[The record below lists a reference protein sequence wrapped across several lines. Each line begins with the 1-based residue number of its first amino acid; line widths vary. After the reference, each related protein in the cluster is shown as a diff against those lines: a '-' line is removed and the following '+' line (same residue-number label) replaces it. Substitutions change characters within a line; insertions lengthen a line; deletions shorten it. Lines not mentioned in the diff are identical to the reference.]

1 MFLISLI
8 YSMICYA
15 DTLTIESNTAKH
27 IESVSFLDS
36 QNKARQIHTI
46 YTSLTKHKDI
56 ADTKQWYSLLHYEN
70 NKSLINKKSHFFISP
85 KGYINPLAEYNAFIY
100 SILLEELHA
109 LYRVKNQSYNDD
121 KSLICQYPA
130 RLNFIAT
137 QLQGIERK
145 RLLDYIDTK
154 KCIGLQTFYNRASF
168 DFISLEFAGESDI
181 NPNSAMGHIYLST
194 QESFHAD
201 RAYTI
206 SFFATTNLGF
216 NPINYIR
223 VFIGGVRGHVVL
235 MPAKSARSEYLDDE
249 KRTLYR
255 FKLLLN
261 TYQKRLL
268 QQHLWELKD
277 KEIHYKFITYN
288 CNTAMRKI
296 LGVANR
302 AFDIRNK
309 KILQTPTEYLS
320 LLHKQGLITQQDI
333 TLPEKKQEFV
343 KRHGENNVLDTKKNS
358 RLSFSYAGF
367 TPFVTPTNHH
377 LQIEFNP
384 IYIDGR
390 NADTAYKEFMEAKLA
405 AFSVGLD
412 SITLQ
417 PYINKLELLRLK
429 SVLDIAQ
436 TRSFS
441 KLMNIS
447 FESNLYQPDNN
458 GGFLAVANT
467 SSHIMPTIEFGLGIG
482 KYTKH
487 TRWYI
492 LPRIGYRYEVIHN
505 VYMGFEGGVIT
516 SFRWRDYDFKGIF
529 NYTYFYDFMDNNRGY
544 DGMFYAYFGMAVLK
558 NIDIFIESKY
568 YHTLLQTSKIPYEAT
583 ELLQYNTGIAWY
595 F

>member
-1 MFLISLI
+1 MA
-8 YSMICYA
+8 CYA
-15 DTLTIESNTAKH
+15 DTLTPQFSIPKQIESLSLIDIQKKT
-27 IESVSFLDS
+27 
-36 QNKARQIHTI
+36 QQIYGI
-46 YTSLTKHKDI
+46 YTSLTKRNDI
-56 ADTKQWYSLLHYEN
+56 ANTKQWHSLLHYEK

-85 KGYINPLAEYNAFIY
+85 KGYIEPLAEYNAFIY
-100 SILLEELHA
+100 SILLEELHT

-137 QLQGIERK
+137 QLEGVERK
-145 RLLDYIDTK
+145 QLLDYINTK
-154 KCIGLQTFYNRASF
+154 QCIGLQTFYDRASF
-168 DFISLEFAGESDI
+168 NSISLEFAGESDI

-201 RAYTI
+201 KAYTI

-223 VFIGGVRGHVVL
+223 VFIGGVGGYVVL
-235 MPAKSARSEYLDDE
+235 MPAKSTREEYLDDE

-261 TYQKRLL
+261 THQKQIL

-296 LGVANR
+296 LGVANI
-302 AFDIRNK
+302 AFDIRSK

-333 TLPEKKQEFV
+333 TLPQKKQDFV
-343 KRHGENNVLDTKKNS
+343 KQHGENNVLDTKKNS
-358 RLSFSYAGF
+358 RLSFSHTGF
-367 TPFVTPTNHH
+367 TPFITPTNHH

-405 AFSVGLD
+405 AFSGGLD
-412 SITLQ
+412 VMKLH

-447 FESNLYQPDNN
+447 FESNLYQPDNL
-458 GGFLAVANT
+458 GGFLALANT

-492 LPRIGYRYEVIHN
+492 LPRIGYRYDIIHN
-505 VYMGFEGGVIT
+505 VYVGFEGGVIT
-516 SFRWRDYDFKGIF
+516 SFKWHDYDFKGIL
-529 NYTYFYDFMDNNRGY
+529 NYTYFYDFMGNNRGY
-544 DGMFYAYFGMAVLK
+544 DGMLYAYFGMAVLK

-568 YHTLLQTSKIPYEAT
+568 YHTLIQTNKIPYEAT
-583 ELLQYNTGIAWY
+583 QLLQYNTGIAWY